1 MNISNQVSNIDS
13 FVNAQNKLI
22 IEQGEVCGAHEV
34 TVCVDQNSNGLKFKT
49 DEIQPIF
56 QKIVADGI
64 AKFIGQDME
73 KSFLLRGLVIG
84 LPQDQFPPLI
94 FAIENKAKEMGLI
107 AEWRKKEFVT
117 QSFGRN
123 FKMFERVTPDFVIYD
138 YEGQQRQAANFCF
151 GFIQSESGTAES
163 KKN

>member
-13 FVNAQNKLI
+13 FVNAQNKVI
-22 IEQGEVCGAHEV
+22 IEQHEVCGAHEV
-34 TVCVDQNSNGLKFKT
+34 TVSVDQNSNGLTFKT

-64 AKFIGQDME
+64 AKFIGQNME

-94 FAIENKAKEMGLI
+94 FAIEKKTKEMGLI

-117 QSFGRN
+117 QSVGRH
-123 FKMFERVTPDFVIYD
+123 FKMFERVTPDFVIYEH
-138 YEGQQRQAANFCF
+138 EGQQRQAANFCF
-151 GFIQSESGTAES
+151 GFIQSESETVES